1 MNMKIKKV
9 LIIVLFVMG
18 LGFGFG
24 GNIEAKQELLDRV
37 VAVVNDDIITQS
49 ELDGLLRPLYEQ
61 YMRDYSGQT
70 VMKMLAEAQDKL
82 LSQLIEDR
90 LVYQEAL
97 NKKLDI
103 SETEIEREMIA
114 FRQRFGSEAKL
125 EEALRSENISIKDLQ
140 DKLKKQALVR
150 KLHEIEVRSKVVVSP
165 REVEEYFAAHQSE
178 FAAPEQIRITSLT
191 IKKSD
196 ESRAKGITDEDAQG
210 RLRALQERA
219 KKGEDFNKL
228 IEESSEDKH
237 ADQGGKGNWILRG
250 QMIPAVDEIIFA
262 TPEGQMTDVIETP
275 IGYHLF
281 KVVEKQLP
289 VQKTFEQSRDQIY
302 DILFQKKSEERFT
315 RWIED
320 LRKSAYI
327 SVKGKKI

>member
-90 LVYQEAL
+90 LVHQEAL

>member
-1 MNMKIKKV
+1 
-9 LIIVLFVMG
+9 
-18 LGFGFG
+18 
-24 GNIEAKQELLDRV
+24 
-37 VAVVNDDIITQS
+37 
-49 ELDGLLRPLYEQ
+49 
-61 YMRDYSGQT
+61 
-70 VMKMLAEAQDKL
+70 
-82 LSQLIEDR
+82 
-90 LVYQEAL
+90 
-97 NKKLDI
+97 
-103 SETEIEREMIA
+103 MIA